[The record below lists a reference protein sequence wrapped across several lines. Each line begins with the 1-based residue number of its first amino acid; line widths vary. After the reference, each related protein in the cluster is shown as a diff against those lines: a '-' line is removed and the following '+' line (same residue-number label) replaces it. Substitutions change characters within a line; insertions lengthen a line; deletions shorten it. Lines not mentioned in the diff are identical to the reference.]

1 MEQLPGTG
9 NSQIELDFDNKY
21 DREEVKCE
29 HEEWA
34 MMFVGKPSERDGL
47 DTVASLIVDEAHE
60 QYICARVKC
69 EHCDTVGYFTLYAD
83 AAKAELDWE

>member
-21 DREEVKCE
+21 DREEIKCE

-34 MMFVGKPSERDGL
+34 MRILPNRSVTPWL
-47 DTVASLIVDEAHE
+47 TLIVDEAHE
-60 QYICARVKC
+60 EYICARVKC
-69 EHCDTVGYFTLYAD
+69 EHCDEKGWYTIYA
-83 AAKAELDWE
+83 AAIASKIEWD

>member
-21 DREEVKCE
+21 DREEIKCE

-34 MMFVGKPSERDGL
+34 MMFNTTTPWL
-47 DTVASLIVDEAHE
+47 TLIVDEAHE
-60 QYICARVKC
+60 EYICARVKC
-69 EHCDTVGYFTLYAD
+69 EHCDEKGWYTIYAD
-83 AAKAELDWE
+83 AKATELEWD